1 MKQVR
6 EAIHV
11 QCRGGQPQRLFWRG
25 SVYDVVGVEDCWRSA
40 GKWWIDAKGWR
51 RAYFCVTARPV
62 GRNGALISLE
72 MFRQGGCWMLHRVL
86 DAART

>member
-11 QCRGGQPQRLFWRG
+11 QSRGGQPQRLFWRG
-25 SVYDVVGVEDCWRSA
+25 GVYDVIGVEDCWRYAS
-40 GKWWIDAKGWR
+40 KWWIDGKGWR

-62 GRNGALISLE
+62 GRSGAPVSFE
-72 MFRQGGCWMLHRVL
+72 MYRQGGHWILHRVL
-86 DAART
+86 D